1 MSLTILEPGL
11 CTLVVDAGRPHH
23 RSLGVP
29 VGGAA
34 DRFSF
39 ALGNGLVGNPPNA
52 PALEIA
58 LVGPSLRAD
67 CDLACVVFGAPFDLN
82 ITSALQ
88 KDLPAPA
95 TERNL
100 RAGKTKSG
108 KQRRAG
114 HRNKTV
120 AEPTLPPI
128 SRRVPAGRTFTLR
141 AGETLRIAG
150 TPARM
155 RAYLCI
161 RGGIDAPPILGSR
174 SGLEPLGAGD
184 RLSCKPGKLR
194 TRWIEPELGNS
205 DPVLLRVLHGAQTDW
220 FDGQEW
226 SGRIFTVTPASN
238 RMGLR
243 LQGEPLKVPA
253 RELVSEPVCPGAVQ
267 VTRDGQCIIL
277 GVDGQTI
284 GGYPKLAHV
293 IQADLDQLGQFRPGD
308 RLQLVP
314 VTLGEAE
321 EEERRRRDVLQEWLT
336 RLKITNDEP

>member
-11 CTLVVDAGRPHH
+11 CTLVVDAGRAHH

-39 ALGNGLVGNPPNA
+39 ALGNGLVGNPPDA

-58 LVGPSLRAD
+58 LAGPTLRAD
-67 CDLACVVFGAPFDLN
+67 CDLGCVLFGAPFDLT
-82 ITSALQ
+82 ITDAAQ
-88 KDLPAPA
+88 KTSPIPAA
-95 TERNL
+95 RADERPNK
-100 RAGKTKSG
+100 AKGG
-108 KQRRAG
+108 KQRKLANR
-114 HRNKTV
+114 KQSIP
-120 AEPTLPPI
+120 EPMVPPM

-141 AGETLRIAG
+141 AGEILRIAG

-174 SGLEPLGAGD
+174 SGLEPLRAGD
-184 RLSCKPGKLR
+184 RLTCKPGKLR
-194 TRWIEPELGNS
+194 TRWIEPALENS
-205 DPVLLRVLHGAQTDW
+205 DPVLLRVLDGAQADW
-220 FDGQEW
+220 FGDQDW
-226 SGRIFTVTPASN
+226 SRRIFTVTPASN

-243 LQGEPLKVPA
+243 LQGEPLTLPT
-253 RELVSEPVCPGAVQ
+253 RELVSEPVCPGTVQ

-293 IQADLDQLGQFRPGD
+293 IQADLDQLGQLRPSD

-314 VTLGEAE
+314 VTLGGAE
-321 EEERRRRDVLQEWLT
+321 EAERRRRDVLQEWLT
-336 RLKITNDEP
+336 RLKVSNDER